1 MPHRA
6 HAILN
11 SIPAAILRYDRDGR
25 IRYANETAARR
36 LRRPVAELEGKT
48 LVEIAPPSEVR
59 DLHVRQVER
68 VFDTA
73 EPVEYESL
81 ALHSEEEATW
91 VQIHLAPEFDTDG
104 RVESVLSVGTDLTR
118 WKEGEE
124 QLRLSEERLRLATEV
139 AGVGI
144 WEWNVLTGQ
153 IRWNAQ
159 MFRLYG
165 IDPTPGGLV
174 TYETWSKA
182 VLSEDLPSQEATLG
196 DTVRQQGTSTRSFRI
211 RVPCGEVR
219 HIEAAEQA
227 RVNAAGLVAW
237 VIGTNVDVTARKTSV
252 EQLRRSERRFQAFF
266 EHTPAVAWIKGPDGR
281 YQFISRAMAEQFGGA
296 DRWLG
301 RTDEEVLPAEVAAVV
316 SAHDRAIRETSRPL
330 QVEEEVPFP
339 DGTVRPWQVV
349 KFPIV
354 HEDGSVSA
362 GGIAFD
368 LSERRRLEQEK
379 RLSDKRLYE
388 SLKLESLGILAGG
401 IAHDFNNLLT
411 SILGFASLAQREL
424 TAGRFDGAPEYL
436 NQVETAAGRAAD
448 LCKQMLAYAGKGKF
462 IVRPVSITSLVEEMA
477 QLLQAAISKKAVLRF
492 LLDRD
497 RTTAECDATQIRQVV
512 MNLITNASD
521 AIGDKSGVITVST
534 GLIDADAKYL
544 ADIRAA
550 ELRPAQYVYIEVS
563 DTGCGMEDSTKAK
576 IFEPFFT
583 TKFTGRGLGLAAVQ
597 GIVRG
602 HQGAIKVYS
611 APGRGTTFKVL
622 LPAVDVSTPDES
634 VPKFAEVAGRQRVIL
649 VVDDE
654 ENVRVFTRKALEIA
668 GFRVLTANDGKQAIK
683 VYRQNAGDITVVVCD
698 LTMPHLDGAA
708 TFRQLRRISPE
719 VRVILSSGFAEEEAT
734 AGLGGMGLSGFLRKP
749 YRAAELLR
757 TVADV
762 IDKMPG

>member
-6 HAILN
+6 QAILN
-11 SIPAAILRYDRDGR
+11 SIPAAVLRYDRDGR

-36 LRRPVAELEGKT
+36 LRCPVAELDGKT
-48 LVEIAPPSEVR
+48 LAEVTPPSEVR

-73 EPVEYESL
+73 EPIEYESR
-81 ALHSEEEATW
+81 ALHPEEAATW
-91 VQIHLAPEFDTDG
+91 ARIHLAPEFDTDG
-104 RVESVLSVGTDLTR
+104 RVESVLSVGTDLTNL
-118 WKEGEE
+118 KEGEE

-182 VLSEDLPSQEATLG
+182 VLSEDLPSQEAILQ
-196 DTVRQQGTSTRSFRI
+196 DTVRQHGASTRSFCI
-211 RVPCGEVR
+211 RTRCGEVR

-227 RVNAAGLVAW
+227 RINAAGLVEW

-281 YQFISRAMAEQFGGA
+281 YQFVSRAMAEQFGGE

-316 SAHDRAIRETSRPL
+316 VAHDRAMRETRRPL
-330 QVEEEVPFP
+330 QVEEEVPTQ
-339 DGTVRPWQVV
+339 DGTVRAWQVV
-349 KFPIV
+349 KFPII

-368 LSERRRLEQEK
+368 LSERRRLEQE
-379 RLSDKRLYE
+379 KRLYE

-424 TAGRFDGAPEYL
+424 TAGRIDGAPEYL

-448 LCKQMLAYAGKGKF
+448 LCKQMLAYAGKGQF

-497 RTTAECDATQIRQVV
+497 RTTVECDATQIRQVV

-521 AIGDKSGVITVST
+521 AIGDTSGVITVST

-563 DTGCGMEDSTKAK
+563 DTGCGMDDATKAK

-583 TKFTGRGLGLAAVQ
+583 TKFTGRGLGLSAVQ

-602 HQGAIKVYS
+602 HKGAIKVYS

-622 LPAVDVSTPDES
+622 LPAVDVSTPDE
-634 VPKFAEVAGRQRVIL
+634 PGPQFAEVAGRQRVIL

-654 ENVRVFTRKALEIA
+654 ENIRVFTRKALEIA
-668 GFRVLTANDGKQAIK
+668 GFRVLTANDGKEAIK
-683 VYRQNAGDITVVVCD
+683 LYRQNAADIAVVICD

-708 TFRQLRRISPE
+708 TFRQLRRLSPG

-734 AGLGGMGLSGFLRKP
+734 AGLGGMGLGGFLRKP

-757 TVADV
+757 AVADV
-762 IDKMPG
+762 IDGMPG